1 VPDLATTPRI
11 LVVGSV
17 KVTAVPERVGTTMV
31 ACAPLAILILTDVP
45 LTAKV
50 LPVPTKFSVLT
61 GPDVIEVPADEIP
74 RLNPSV
80 AVTIPAFTFLPLSIT
95 ISLLILIAIFIY
107 TWRFLLIYD

>member
-61 GPDVIEVPADEIP
+61 GPDVMVVPADEIP
-74 RLNPSV
+74 RLNPPED
-80 AVTIPAFTFLPLSIT
+80 VTIPVKLAPPDTFPT
-95 ISLLILIAIFIY
+95 ISL
-107 TWRFLLIYD
+107 TN